1 MQVNMLLQKQIHIEP
16 QNCDV
21 RLLTY
26 IELYKI
32 IGAGRIISGTALVII
47 SIFLL
52 IKFIRKK

>member
-1 MQVNMLLQKQIHIEP
+1 MLLQKQIHIEP

-21 RLLTY
+21 GLLTY

-32 IGAGRIISGTALVII
+32 IGAGGIISGTALVII

>member
-1 MQVNMLLQKQIHIEP
+1 MLLQKQIHIEP

-32 IGAGRIISGTALVII
+32 IGVGGIILGITLVII
-47 SIFLL
+47 SIFML
-52 IKFIRKK
+52 IRKK